1 MWFSAAVGLVLIG
14 KYFRVIWYA
23 LFVVLSTS
31 SFVVSANTLE
41 GIRVWPSPDETRIV
55 IDLNSEANYSYFTLS
70 SPYRLVV
77 DLKNTNVKAKLPLT
91 VSDSNVLST
100 IRKSSAPSKGTTRLV
115 FELKHS
121 VTAEIFKLSPTPGG
135 QYGHRLVMD
144 LPHSSTAKSTPVQS
158 KPTKPSTPIINSN
171 SSHIIGNG
179 EIIIAI
185 DAGHGGEDP
194 GSIGPTRKYEK
205 HATLAISKKV
215 VAQINAQPGMRA
227 VMTRSGDYFVNL
239 NKRTDIARKNKSHL
253 LVSIHAD
260 SFRSP
265 QPRGGSVFV
274 LNTRRANTEIGRWV
288 EKHEKQSELLGGAG
302 DVLAKNSNDR
312 NVSQTLL
319 DLQFSHSQKEGY
331 KLATDVLSEMGK
343 VIKLHKKAP
352 VNASLAV
359 LKSPDIPSILIE
371 TGFISNPTEEKQLF
385 QRGHQDKIAR
395 AISKAIIQYLNENP
409 PQGTLLAAK
418 GQQQKHK
425 VRSGE
430 SLSAIAKKYGTTMTK
445 LKSTNKLKSTSL
457 AVGQVL
463 IIPSNKP
470 VYVAPKAT
478 TSKATTS
485 SSTQARTVITHKV
498 RSGEYLGK
506 IASRYKVSTSSI
518 RSLNRLKSDTLF
530 VGQKLKVSIV
540 APVKKHTVKR
550 GEFLGKIA
558 TKYGVS
564 VSNLRKANKLRS
576 DELAIGQVLVIP
588 TS

>member
-1 MWFSAAVGLVLIG
+1 MLIG
-14 KYFRVIWYA
+14 KYFRVIWYT
-23 LFVVLSTS
+23 LFVVLSAS
-31 SFVVSANTLE
+31 SFFVSANTLE

-91 VSDSNVLST
+91 VSDSKVLSK

-121 VTAEIFKLSPTPGG
+121 VTAEVFKLSPTPGG

-144 LPHSSTAKSTPVQS
+144 LPHSSTGKSTPTQSRPATPS
-158 KPTKPSTPIINSN
+158 KPVINSN
-171 SSHIIGNG
+171 SNHIIGNG

-215 VAQINAQPGMRA
+215 VALINAQPGMRA

-265 QPRGGSVFV
+265 KPRGGSVFV

-331 KLATDVLSEMGK
+331 KLATNVLSEMGK
-343 VIKLHKKAP
+343 VIKLHKKEP

-385 QRGHQDKIAR
+385 QRGHQDKISR
-395 AISKAIIQYLNENP
+395 AISKAIIRYLNDNP

-418 GQQQKHK
+418 QQQRKHK
-425 VRSGE
+425 VNPGE
-430 SLSAIAKKYGTTMTK
+430 SLSLIAKKYGTTAAK
-445 LKSTNKLKSTSL
+445 IKSENKLKSTSL
-457 AVGQVL
+457 AIGQILL
-463 IIPSNKP
+463 IPGNRS
-470 VYVAPKAT
+470 VYVAPKTKPSA
-478 TSKATTS
+478 KKTS
-485 SSTQARTVITHKV
+485 SSQSTRVTITHKV

-506 IASRYKVSTSSI
+506 IAAKYKVSTSSI
-518 RSLNRLKSDTLF
+518 RSLNKLKSDTLF

-564 VSNLRKANKLRS
+564 VSSIRAVNKLRS
-576 DELAIGQVLVIP
+576 DKLAVGQVLIIP
-588 TS
+588 NK

>member
-1 MWFSAAVGLVLIG
+1 MLIG
-14 KYFRVIWYA
+14 KYFRIIWYT

-31 SFVVSANTLE
+31 SFFVSANTLE

-77 DLKNTNVKAKLPLT
+77 DLKNTNVKAKLPLN
-91 VSDSNVLST
+91 VKDSKVLT
-100 IRKSSAPSKGTTRLV
+100 KIRKSSPPSKNTTRLV

-121 VTAEIFKLSPTPGG
+121 ITAEVFKLAPTPGG

-144 LPHSSTAKSTPVQS
+144 LPHSKTSSSTPAPS
-158 KPTKPSTPIINSN
+158 KPSKPVINS
-171 SSHIIGNG
+171 SSNHIVGNG

-239 NKRTDIARKNKSHL
+239 NKRTEIARKNKSHL

-331 KLATDVLSEMGK
+331 KLAKNVLSEMGK
-343 VIKLHKKAP
+343 VIRLHKKEP

-385 QRGHQDKIAR
+385 QRAHQDKIAR
-395 AISKAIIQYLNENP
+395 SISKAIIRYLHDNP
-409 PQGTLLAAK
+409 PQGTLLAAQG
-418 GQQQKHK
+418 GQTKHK

-430 SLSAIAKKYGTTMTK
+430 SLSLIAKKYGTTMAK
-445 LKSTNKLKSTSL
+445 IKSENNLKSTSL
-457 AVGQVL
+457 KIGQVL
-463 IIPSNKP
+463 VIPRNKP
-470 VYVAPKAT
+470 VYVAPKNTA
-478 TSKATTS
+478 SSVNTS
-485 SSTQARTVITHKV
+485 SSQARTIITHKV

-506 IASRYKVSTSSI
+506 IASKYKVTTSSI
-518 RSLNRLKSDTLF
+518 RSLNKLKSDTLF

-558 TKYGVS
+558 SKYGVS
-564 VSNLRKANKLRS
+564 VSSLRKANKLRS
-576 DELAIGQVLVIP
+576 DELAIGQVLIIP

>member
-1 MWFSAAVGLVLIG
+1 MLIG
-14 KYFRVIWYA
+14 KYFRVIWYS

-31 SFVVSANTLE
+31 SFFVSANTLE

-77 DLKNTNVKAKLPLT
+77 DLKNTNVKAKLPLS
-91 VSDSNVLST
+91 VKDSKVLT
-100 IRKSSAPSKGTTRLV
+100 NIRKSSSPSKGTTRLV
-115 FELKHS
+115 FELKYA
-121 VTAEIFKLSPTPGG
+121 VTAEVFKLSPTPGG

-144 LPHSSTAKSTPVQS
+144 LPHSGSSAS
-158 KPTKPSTPIINSN
+158 KPTASKPAKPSKSVINSN
-171 SSHIIGNG
+171 TNHIVGNG

-227 VMTRSGDYFVNL
+227 IMTRSGDYFVNL

-288 EKHEKQSELLGGAG
+288 EQHEKQSELLGGAG

-395 AISKAIIQYLNENP
+395 AISKAIIRYLNDNP
-409 PQGTLLAAK
+409 PQGTLLASK
-418 GQQQKHK
+418 KEQTTHK

-430 SLSAIAKKYGTTMTK
+430 SLSRIAQKYGTTTAK

-463 IIPSNKP
+463 KIPSNKP
-470 VYVAPKAT
+470 VYVAPKA
-478 TSKATTS
+478 SMQKAKS
-485 SSTQARTVITHKV
+485 SVRQSRKTITHTV

-506 IASRYKVSTSSI
+506 IASKYKVSTSSI

-540 APVKKHTVKR
+540 APIQKHTVKR

-558 TKYGVS
+558 TKYGVT
-564 VSNLRKANKLRS
+564 VSSIRTANKLRS
-576 DELAIGQVLVIP
+576 DKLAVGQVLIIP
-588 TS
+588 NS

>member
-1 MWFSAAVGLVLIG
+1 MLIG
-14 KYFRVIWYA
+14 KYFRVIWYS

-31 SFVVSANTLE
+31 SFFVSANTLE

-77 DLKNTNVKAKLPLT
+77 DLKNTNVKAKLPLR
-91 VSDSNVLST
+91 VKDSKVLT
-100 IRKSSAPSKGTTRLV
+100 NIRKSSSPSKGTTRLV
-115 FELKHS
+115 FELKHV
-121 VTAEIFKLSPTPGG
+121 VTAEVFKLSPTPGG

-144 LPHSSTAKSTPVQS
+144 LPHSGTSASQSTPS
-158 KPTKPSTPIINSN
+158 KPTQPSKPIINSN
-171 SSHIIGNG
+171 TNHIVGNG

-227 VMTRSGDYFVNL
+227 IMTRSGDYFVNL

-265 QPRGGSVFV
+265 KPRGGSVFV

-288 EKHEKQSELLGGAG
+288 EQHEKQSELLGGAG

-395 AISKAIIQYLNENP
+395 AISKAIIRYLNDNP
-409 PQGTLLAAK
+409 PQGTLLASK
-418 GQQQKHK
+418 QEQTTHK

-430 SLSAIAKKYGTTMTK
+430 SLSRIAQNYGTTTAK
-445 LKSTNKLKSTSL
+445 LKSANKLKSTSL
-457 AVGQVL
+457 AVGQIL
-463 IIPSNKP
+463 KIPSNKP
-470 VYVAPKAT
+470 VYVAPKV
-478 TSKATTS
+478 
-485 SSTQARTVITHKV
+485 STPKTKPSVTQSRKTITHTV

-506 IASRYKVSTSSI
+506 IASKYKVSTSSI

-540 APVKKHTVKR
+540 APIQKHTVKR
-550 GEFLGKIA
+550 GEFLSKIA
-558 TKYGVS
+558 TKYGVT
-564 VSNLRKANKLRS
+564 VSSIRTANKLRS
-576 DELAIGQVLVIP
+576 DKLAVGQVLIIP
-588 TS
+588 NS

>member
-1 MWFSAAVGLVLIG
+1 MLIG
-14 KYFRVIWYA
+14 KYFRIIWYT

-31 SFVVSANTLE
+31 SFFVSANTLE

-77 DLKNTNVKAKLPLT
+77 DLKNTNVKAKLPLN
-91 VSDSNVLST
+91 VKDSKVLT
-100 IRKSSAPSKGTTRLV
+100 KIRKSSPPSKNTTRLV

-121 VTAEIFKLSPTPGG
+121 VTAEVFKLAPTPGG

-144 LPHSSTAKSTPVQS
+144 LPHSKTSSSTPVPS
-158 KPTKPSTPIINSN
+158 KPSKPVINS
-171 SSHIIGNG
+171 SSNHIVGNG

-239 NKRTDIARKNKSHL
+239 NKRTEIARKNKSHL

-331 KLATDVLSEMGK
+331 KLAKNVLSEMGK
-343 VIKLHKKAP
+343 VIRLHKKEP

-385 QRGHQDKIAR
+385 QRAHQDKIAR
-395 AISKAIIQYLNENP
+395 SISKAIIRYLHDNP
-409 PQGTLLAAK
+409 PQGTLLAAQG
-418 GQQQKHK
+418 GQTKHK

-430 SLSAIAKKYGTTMTK
+430 SLSLIAKKYGTTMAK
-445 LKSTNKLKSTSL
+445 IKSENNLKSTSL
-457 AVGQVL
+457 KIGQVL
-463 IIPSNKP
+463 VIPSNKP
-470 VYVAPKAT
+470 VYVAPKNTA
-478 TSKATTS
+478 SSVNTS
-485 SSTQARTVITHKV
+485 SSQARTIITHKV

-506 IASRYKVSTSSI
+506 IASKYKVTTSSI
-518 RSLNRLKSDTLF
+518 RSLNKLKSDTLF

-558 TKYGVS
+558 SKYGVS
-564 VSNLRKANKLRS
+564 VSSLRKANKLRS
-576 DELAIGQVLVIP
+576 DELAIGQVLIIP

>member
-1 MWFSAAVGLVLIG
+1 MLIG
-14 KYFRVIWYA
+14 KYLRTIGCA
-23 LFVVLSTS
+23 LLVFISTS
-31 SFVVSANTLE
+31 VFFVSANTLE
-41 GIRVWPSPDETRIV
+41 GVRVWPSPDETRIV

-70 SPYRLVV
+70 SPSRLVI
-77 DLKNTNVKAKLPLT
+77 DLKNTNLKAKLPLT
-91 VSDSNVLST
+91 VSDSNVLSK
-100 IRKSSAPSKGTTRLV
+100 IRKSSPPSKGTTRLV

-121 VTAEIFKLSPTPGG
+121 VEAKLFKLAPTPGG

-144 LPHSSTAKSTPVQS
+144 LPHNANNKAEVN
-158 KPTKPSTPIINSN
+158 KPIPNKPSTPIINSN
-171 SSHIIGNG
+171 MNHIIGNG
-179 EIIIAI
+179 EIVVAI

-215 VAQINAQPGMRA
+215 VARINAQPGMRA
-227 VMTRSGDYFVNL
+227 VLTRSGDYFVNL
-239 NKRTDIARKNKSHL
+239 NKRTEIARKNKSHL

-265 QPRGGSVFV
+265 KPRGGSVFV

-331 KLATDVLSEMGK
+331 KLAVDVLGEMGK

-395 AISKAIIQYLNENP
+395 AISNAIIRYLNENP
-409 PQGTLLAAK
+409 PQGSLLAAQE
-418 GQQQKHK
+418 QQSVHK

-430 SLSAIAKKYGTTMTK
+430 SLSLIAKKYGTTTAK
-445 LKSTNKLKSTSL
+445 LKSVNKLKSTSL
-457 AVGQVL
+457 AVGQL
-463 IIPSNKP
+463 LTIPSNKP
-470 VYVAPKAT
+470 VYVAPKTNTSNVSTST
-478 TSKATTS
+478 TQSRKI
-485 SSTQARTVITHKV
+485 ITHKV

-506 IASRYKVSTSSI
+506 IAAKYKISTSSI

-540 APVKKHTVKR
+540 APIQKHTVKR

-558 TKYGVS
+558 SKYGVT
-564 VSNLRKANKLRS
+564 VSSIRTANKLRS
-576 DELAIGQVLVIP
+576 DELAVGQVLIIP

>member
-1 MWFSAAVGLVLIG
+1 MNSLI
-14 KYFRVIWYA
+14 A
-23 LFVVLSTS
+23 
-31 SFVVSANTLE
+31 SANTLE

-70 SPYRLVV
+70 SPYRLVI
-77 DLKNTNVKAKLPLT
+77 DLKNTNLKAKLPLH
-91 VSDSNVLST
+91 VKDSKVLT
-100 IRKSSAPSKGTTRLV
+100 RIRKSSPPSPNTTRLV

-121 VTAEIFKLSPTPGG
+121 VSAEVFKLAPTPGG

-144 LPHSSTAKSTPVQS
+144 LPHSGTTNSTPTPS
-158 KPTKPSTPIINSN
+158 KPSKPSSPVIDSN
-171 SSHIIGNG
+171 NNHIIGNG
-179 EIIIAI
+179 EIVIAI

-215 VAQINAQPGMRA
+215 VAQLNAQPGMRA

-331 KLATDVLSEMGK
+331 KLAKNVLSEMGK
-343 VIKLHKKAP
+343 VIRLHKKEP

-395 AISKAIIQYLNENP
+395 SISKAIIRYLHDNP

-418 GQQQKHK
+418 GSQTKHT

-430 SLSAIAKKYGTTMTK
+430 SLSLIAKKYGTTMAK
-445 LKSTNKLKSTSL
+445 IKSENNLKSSSLK
-457 AVGQVL
+457 VGQVL
-463 IIPSNKP
+463 MMPSNKS
-470 VYVAPKAT
+470 VYIAPKTNASGQGRT
-478 TSKATTS
+478 T
-485 SSTQARTVITHKV
+485 ITHTV
-498 RSGEYLGK
+498 RSGEFLSK
-506 IASRYKVSTSSI
+506 IASRYKVSISSI
-518 RSLNRLKSDTLF
+518 RSLNKLKSDTLF
-530 VGQKLKVSIV
+530 VGQKLKVNI
-540 APVKKHTVKR
+540 ATPVKKHTVKR
-550 GEFLGKIA
+550 GEFLSKIA
-558 TKYGVS
+558 SKYGVS
-564 VSNLRKANKLRS
+564 VSSLRKVNKLRS
-576 DELAIGQVLVIP
+576 DELAIGQVLIIP

>member
-1 MWFSAAVGLVLIG
+1 MWFSTAVGFVLIG
-14 KYFRVIWYA
+14 KYFRAIWYV

-31 SFVVSANTLE
+31 SFFVSANTLE
-41 GIRVWPSPDETRIV
+41 GIRVWPSPNETRIV

-91 VSDSNVLST
+91 VSDSKVLSK

-121 VTAEIFKLSPTPGG
+121 VTADIFKLSPTPGG

-144 LPHSSTAKSTPVQS
+144 LPHKSKGSSKPVQS
-158 KPTKPSTPIINSN
+158 KPTANSKPIINTQAN
-171 SSHIIGNG
+171 QIIGSG
-179 EIIIAI
+179 EIVIAI

-215 VAQINAQPGMRA
+215 VAQINAQPGMKA
-227 VMTRSGDYFVNL
+227 ILTRSGDYFVNL
-239 NKRTDIARKNKSHL
+239 NQRTELARKNKAHF

-260 SFRSP
+260 SFSSP
-265 QPRGGSVFV
+265 KPRGGSVFV

-302 DVLAKNSNDR
+302 DVLSKNSKDR
-312 NVSQTLL
+312 NVSQTIL
-319 DLQFSHSQKEGY
+319 DMQFQNSTEEGY
-331 KLATDVLSEMGK
+331 KLAVNVLSEMGK
-343 VIKLHKKAP
+343 VIKLHKSKPAH
-352 VNASLAV
+352 ASLAV

-371 TGFISNPTEEKQLF
+371 TGFMSNPTEEKQLF
-385 QRGHQDKIAR
+385 QRAHQDKIAR
-395 AISKAIIQYLNENP
+395 AISRAITRYFKDNP

-430 SLSAIAKKYGTTMTK
+430 SLSVIAKKYGTSMAK
-445 LKSTNKLKSTSL
+445 LKSANKLKSTSL

-470 VYVAPKAT
+470 VYVAPKT
-478 TSKATTS
+478 TTS
-485 SSTQARTVITHKV
+485 SSTQARTIITHKV

-506 IASRYKVSTSSI
+506 IAARYKVSTSSI

-564 VSNLRKANKLRS
+564 VSSLRKANKLRS